1 MAKKNIQWINSR
13 DCWRFSKYER
23 MTGKMSPY
31 KLFAKDAGVAAWEL
45 FKQIK
50 HTKIKGE
57 QMKVN
62 FNGMR
67 KVATSDM
74 NRLHSVLDE
83 LLSKYSDTLSPYEQ
97 EAIIEAYNRAAQSV
111 EIFNCLYDDNV
122 EGDMDDLSD
131 MGVNRLAGDGD

>member
-1 MAKKNIQWINSR
+1 
-13 DCWRFSKYER
+13 
-23 MTGKMSPY
+23 
-31 KLFAKDAGVAAWEL
+31 
-45 FKQIK
+45 
-50 HTKIKGE
+50 
-57 QMKVN
+57 MKVN

-111 EIFNCLYDDNV
+111 EITNAG
-122 EGDMDDLSD
+122 EGEAVSD
-131 MGVNRLAGDGD
+131 SPAFELKAW